1 MTKVPKHDGEKIASL
16 TNVAGNTEHL
26 QAGN

>member
-1 MTKVPKHDGEKIASL
+1 VPKHDGEKIASL